1 MVSYDIIALFDFDM
15 FALKNLYAF
24 VKLID
29 FQFDIGILLTIL
41 SVVVI
46 LISKLSLKIVEF
58 IFILPFEFVWVLVI
72 FYLQEFHLIVL
83 FFLKLSNCF
92 LFVAD
97 FLHVFVLMNIL
108 FIA

>member
-1 MVSYDIIALFDFDM
+1 MNFFLHFPFLNFQFLSNRYQLLFVVLFFGQMVSYDIIALFDFDM

-58 IFILPFEFVWVLVI
+58 IFILPFEFV
-72 FYLQEFHLIVL
+72 
-83 FFLKLSNCF
+83 
-92 LFVAD
+92 
-97 FLHVFVLMNIL
+97 
-108 FIA
+108 